1 MPTAE
6 LGVEAR
12 ESLRSE
18 RRERER
24 GRLRRVDGGNNT
36 WVGVFKWIDDL
47 VASHWKAFGSEL
59 CNERLETGK
68 CSLLHQFEVRLN
80 GYLREGQND
89 LVYIRYP
96 EVGSSISPHVKP
108 VIERSKQVESDLVE
122 VR

>member
-6 LGVEAR
+6 LGVEAS

-47 VASHWKAFGSEL
+47 AISHWKAFGSEL
-59 CNERLETGK
+59 CNEGLETGK
-68 CSLLHQFEVRLN
+68 CSVLRQFMSEF
-80 GYLREGQND
+80 GCLR
-89 LVYIRYP
+89 IRF
-96 EVGSSISPHVKP
+96 VFHAHAHASGFGIT
-108 VIERSKQVESDLVE
+108 L
-122 VR
+122 